1 MTHQGEFIYQ
11 KAEHCLIG
19 RFQGLYPFGGGLFGD
34 PIAHLFFPLSRETTL
49 TPWGAEGAPWQREA
63 LPGGA
68 KRRPVRPPA
77 RNPDQL
83 ETIQHGPAETG
94 IYLARHRVH

>member
-34 PIAHLFFPLSRETTL
+34 PIAHLFFSLSRETTL
-49 TPWGAEGAPWQREA
+49 SISHCQLFGIPRIEGANS
-63 LPGGA
+63 LL
-68 KRRPVRPPA
+68 V
-77 RNPDQL
+77 
-83 ETIQHGPAETG
+83 
-94 IYLARHRVH
+94 